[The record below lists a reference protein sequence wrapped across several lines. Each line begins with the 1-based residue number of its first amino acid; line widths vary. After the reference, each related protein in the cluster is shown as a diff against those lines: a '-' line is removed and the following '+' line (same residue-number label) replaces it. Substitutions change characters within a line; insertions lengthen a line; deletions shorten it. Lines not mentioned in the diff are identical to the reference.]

1 MTTGE
6 FLLAGSIL
14 TQTWKSY
21 VQLSFLDTLSC
32 YHKAGKDQKAIR
44 Y

>member
-21 VQLSFLDTLSC
+21 VQLSFLTHSLITV
-32 YHKAGKDQKAIR
+32 KPGKIR
-44 Y
+44 RQ